1 MRGLLTKASPPPT
14 LRNVKRLV
22 RAILFGSA
30 LLATACSD
38 SDPQPPGTVV
48 LVHGLWHTPAATWG
62 SLTEQLDARKIP
74 WVAVDLETSG
84 NTLIGRDPSTLPS
97 MVDDVALVNQAVDA
111 IEGPV
116 VLLGHSYGGMVI
128 SAAGL
133 NPGVQHLV
141 YLCALAPLQGERM
154 QDLVQLAP
162 VTQTPIMDDPKAL
175 FVDPNTGLATVN
187 PDFAIPGLYADVEPT
202 LAARATQSLVPVVA
216 ALPLQP
222 AGPVA
227 WPTKPTTYVV
237 CNQDQAIAPEIQN
250 AMAQRMGGS
259 ASVLHINTSHSPM
272 LSDPVAVANVIEGA
286 LGEVTP

>member
-1 MRGLLTKASPPPT
+1 M
-14 LRNVKRLV
+14 KRFV
-22 RAILFGSA
+22 RAVLFGTA
-30 LLATACSD
+30 LLATACSE
-38 SDPQPPGTVV
+38 SDPKPQGTVV

-62 SLTEQLDARKIP
+62 PLTQQLDAREIP
-74 WVAVDLETSG
+74 WVSVDLETSG
-84 NTLIGRDPSTLPS
+84 STLIGRDPSTLPS
-97 MVDDVALVNQAVDA
+97 MADDVALVNQTVDA

-133 NPGVQHLV
+133 NQDVKHLIYV
-141 YLCALAPLQGERM
+141 CALAPRQGERM

-162 VTQTPIMDDPKAL
+162 VSKTPIMDDPKAVL
-175 FVDPNTGLATVN
+175 LDPTNGVATVN

-227 WPTKPTTYVV
+227 WPTKSTTYMV

-250 AMAQRMGGS
+250 AMAQRMGKN
-259 ASVLHINTSHSPM
+259 ASVLHIDSSHSPM
-272 LSDPVAVANVIEGA
+272 LSDPAAVANVIEGV
-286 LGEVTP
+286 LGGLTP